1 MTHIAQDVLAAFGT
15 RKFEFRHTFQDLLV
29 GYLLPL
35 PLILVQTFPV
45 GCLHFRNKELG
56 KRNRCRWFR
65 RHMNQIILSL
75 WQETAFFVRVLAKS
89 ETG

>member
-45 GCLHFRNKELG
+45 GCLHYRNTNWANATDAVNSDG
-56 KRNRCRWFR
+56 
-65 RHMNQIILSL
+65 I
-75 WQETAFFVRVLAKS
+75 
-89 ETG
+89 